1 MISLKVTDNFTILFD
16 SDSDFKKYLK
26 SRNKIIYLI
35 PTHEKSST
43 KKVFRYTKVCAYLLV
58 SWQV

>member
-16 SDSDFKKYLK
+16 SDSDFKYFLK
-26 SRNKIIYLI
+26 SRNKIIYLT

-43 KKVFRYTKVCAYLLV
+43 KKVFRYTKVCA
-58 SWQV
+58 